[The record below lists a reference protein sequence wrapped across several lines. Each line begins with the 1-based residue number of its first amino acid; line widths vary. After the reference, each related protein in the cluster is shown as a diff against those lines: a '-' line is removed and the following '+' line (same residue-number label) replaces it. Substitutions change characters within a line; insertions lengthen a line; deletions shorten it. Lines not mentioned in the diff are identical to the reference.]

1 MGFYFYLIPFKL
13 HFMCEKKEALVNMFM
28 IGWNFFEYFTSTKYY
43 FHIHE
48 HQQINFYWGQIEEDR
63 KPSSNLWSKWKS
75 SRSKTPKAKGFCYW
89 SHNIFFLLQT
99 KNCSNFKGKG
109 TVQIW
114 KTGKGWYYP
123 ISHQTQKDHILI
135 VQTTC
140 HIFHVF

>member
-28 IGWNFFEYFTSTKYY
+28 IGWSFFEYFTSTKYY

-48 HQQINFYWGQIEEDR
+48 HQQINFYWGQIGEDR

-75 SRSKTPKAKGFCYW
+75 SRSKAPKAKGFCYW
-89 SHNIFFLLQT
+89 SHNIFFSITNKELFKLQRQRHSP
-99 KNCSNFKGKG
+99 NMEN
-109 TVQIW
+109 W
-114 KTGKGWYYP
+114 RRNYP
-123 ISHQTQKDHILI
+123 ISHQTQKDHILV